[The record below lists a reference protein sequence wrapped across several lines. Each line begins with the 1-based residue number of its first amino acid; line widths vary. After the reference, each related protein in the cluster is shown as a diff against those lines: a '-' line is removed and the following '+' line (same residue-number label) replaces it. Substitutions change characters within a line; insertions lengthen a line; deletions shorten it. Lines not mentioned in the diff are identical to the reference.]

1 MSRSPSSCARVARC
15 HAAGV
20 AWRLAIGTAR
30 CLSACPVGL
39 ATSKLVN
46 ACGETLFGKRKI
58 AELGVA
64 WPRRFCGVRA
74 LCPLL
79 PRCPRQWLMRVHAAR
94 AKRVGVHYYD
104 CVSSV
109 ALDRFC
115 VSYLI
120 SPVALDRFCVSYQII
135 MFYVACAW
143 SAIKITILYV
153 VCAWVAINSL
163 GLTWSAL
170 GLLSKSPGFTWSALG
185 PLSAV
190 TRFYAVCASSAI
202 KITWFYMVCARSAIK
217 LTLFYVVCAC
227 PPPIKILC
235 FA

>member
-1 MSRSPSSCARVARC
+1 MQHTLVGSLLLLCRPHFLYHCCKLFVFALSASCVGWALGVALAIVMRAGRPMSRCRCRLEACYRHCAMSLGLPC
-15 HAAGV
+15 
-20 AWRLAIGTAR
+20 W
-30 CLSACPVGL
+30 ACDEQV
-39 ATSKLVN
+39 
-46 ACGETLFGKRKI
+46 GKRKI

-143 SAIKITILYV
+143 S
-153 VCAWVAINSL
+153 
-163 GLTWSAL
+163 LT
-170 GLLSKSPGFTWSALG
+170 GQ
-185 PLSAV
+185 
-190 TRFYAVCASSAI
+190 
-202 KITWFYMVCARSAIK
+202 
-217 LTLFYVVCAC
+217 
-227 PPPIKILC
+227 
-235 FA
+235 